1 MYKVGKIIGTH
12 GIKGE
17 LKVKSETDF
26 DRFKKGSILFL
37 KQNDKYTEIKI
48 NSHRVHKGF
57 DLITFNNLDN
67 INLVLEFVGLVIYT
81 THSPSDL
88 DDDEYF
94 IEDLVGMKV
103 VDQNNINIGIVVD
116 MLEVPQ
122 GHILEINNN
131 GKKSLIPFV
140 GEFIKEINDDVI
152 VVETIEGL
160 LWLSMF

>member
-67 INLVLEFVGLVIYT
+67 INLVLEFVGLEIYT

-160 LWLSMF
+160 L

>member
-160 LWLSMF
+160 L

>member
-17 LKVKSETDF
+17 VKIKSDTDF
-26 DRFKKGSILFL
+26 DRFKKGSILHI
-37 KQNDKYTEIKI
+37 KQDDKFIEIKI

-67 INLVLEFVGLVIYT
+67 INLVLKFIGLEIFT
-81 THSPSDL
+81 THSSSDL
-88 DDDEYF
+88 NEGEYF
-94 IEDLVGMKV
+94 VEDLVGMKV
-103 VDQNNINIGIVVD
+103 IDQFNNNIGIVSD

-140 GEFIKEINDDVI
+140 GEFIKEINEDVI
-152 VVETIEGL
+152 VIETIEGL
-160 LWLSMF
+160 L

>member
-67 INLVLEFVGLVIYT
+67 INLVLEFVGLEIYT